1 MLSFYKG
8 SLSKVISFSE
18 SFEKWYSELSAKKR
32 AFAPIADINPSN
44 MVNIIK
50 NSVELEAKDDSYYLL
65 EMIKSSNKGMTNNKV
80 RNFLEYAYEAIN
92 TFTQKIK

>member
-1 MLSFYKG
+1 M
-8 SLSKVISFSE
+8 
-18 SFEKWYSELSAKKR
+18 SAKKR

-65 EMIKSSNKGMTNNKV
+65 EMIKSSNKGITNNNRV

>member
-1 MLSFYKG
+1 MVFR
-8 SLSKVISFSE
+8 VVC
-18 SFEKWYSELSAKKR
+18 KKR

-65 EMIKSSNKGMTNNKV
+65 EMIEV
-80 RNFLEYAYEAIN
+80 QIRNDK
-92 TFTQKIK
+92 QQ